1 MRTVTKEEFFDYIGP
16 LDVTVSCDY
25 SRGVDLVSNFKT
37 RDGRL
42 IGRISG
48 QLFGMVKKYD
58 LL

>member
-1 MRTVTKEEFFDYIGP
+1 MKVSKEQFFDYIGP
-16 LDVTVSCDY
+16 LDVVVSCEY
-25 SRGVDLVSNFKT
+25 ARGVDLVSNFKT

-48 QLFGMVKKYD
+48 QLFGMVKTYD